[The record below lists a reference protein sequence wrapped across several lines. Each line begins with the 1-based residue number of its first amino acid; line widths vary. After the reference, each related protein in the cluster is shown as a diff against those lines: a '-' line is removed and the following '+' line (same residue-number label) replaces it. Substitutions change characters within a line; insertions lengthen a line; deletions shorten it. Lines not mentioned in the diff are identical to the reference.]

1 MANVFEL
8 ILITFIPALELRASI
23 PFGIF
28 ATELHWLNVFFV
40 CVISNIILGIIV
52 FYLIDWIIR
61 IVTKIKVVGNIWD
74 KYVQRTQ
81 RRIQRGVEKYG
92 EWAVT
97 IFIGIPLPGSGV
109 YTGALASNIIGLKF
123 KKFLLADIMG
133 VIIAG
138 IVVTLIC
145 LTGSGLS
152 SIFIKTL

>member
-1 MANVFEL
+1 MANIFEL

-28 ATELHWLNVFFV
+28 ATELHWLNVFFI
-40 CVISNIILGIIV
+40 CIISNIILGIIV
-52 FYLIDWIIR
+52 FYLIDWFIR
-61 IVTKIKVVGNIWD
+61 VVTKVKVVGNIWD

-81 RRIQRGVEKYG
+81 KRIQRGVEKYG

-109 YTGALASNIIGLKF
+109 YTGALASYIIGLKF
-123 KKFLLADIMG
+123 KKFLLADIIG
-133 VIIAG
+133 VLIAG

-152 SIFIKTL
+152 SIFIKTI